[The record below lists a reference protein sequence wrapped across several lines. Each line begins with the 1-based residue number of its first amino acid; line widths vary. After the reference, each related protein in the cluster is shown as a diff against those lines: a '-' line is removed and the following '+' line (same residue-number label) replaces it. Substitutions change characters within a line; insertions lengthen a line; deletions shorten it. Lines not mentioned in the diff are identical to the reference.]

1 MKRSDISKSNSSLEK
16 YRKQCQKIVS
26 ISNSIRYAGII
37 NEYGRTISGRIK
49 PGVKPLF
56 SPNQVRTE
64 FSAIVTAA
72 KLREKSL
79 TAIGKSNYIILN
91 HKKVIILLLQ
101 NRKITYYVTFDQ
113 ESIPTKAIIEKI
125 QTISTEE

>member
-79 TAIGKSNYIILN
+79 TAIGKS
-91 HKKVIILLLQ
+91 KKA
-101 NRKITYYVTFDQ
+101 T
-113 ESIPTKAIIEKI
+113 
-125 QTISTEE
+125 